1 MTAPAAG
8 SRPRPARRALDDLSL
23 PIDSSSLEV
32 LAAAGP
38 DWLAADRRAAFEAWA
53 SLPPE
58 SNLLYTPYID
68 LRLADLA
75 GARIVTEVPPPA
87 VTSEALPGDVDG
99 LIELTEGG
107 VTALALSS
115 AATDRRRDALDAR

>member
-38 DWLAADRRAAFEAWA
+38 DWLAAERRAAFEAWA

-75 GARIVTEVPPPA
+75 ERPHRHRGRAAGRDVGGPP
-87 VTSEALPGDVDG
+87 
-99 LIELTEGG
+99 
-107 VTALALSS
+107 
-115 AATDRRRDALDAR
+115 R